1 VRTGSGDSRI
11 HSRTRASRARDA
23 SRSSAFPATCAR
35 GGAQRAA
42 ARRRAHSAWEG
53 AQAAPVSHG
62 GGRRPR
68 PFRMGGG
75 AGLGV
80 GYVWGRGR
88 GRTSCKR
95 ASAARQVGPAPRL
108 GVSEKSGW
116 SPRSPRCVGVLGTRM
131 RDGADGSR
139 ERSPE
144 DAPPP
149 GMSIVGRGA
158 EAGAAGGWRPDERI
172 ELISTLVSSSSPSSP
187 RPFAECCELSF
198 SGEACASRRALAMRC
213 RTRSSARISS
223 LSALLS
229 FSPRA
234 YHPST
239 HRECF
244 RLSSIMPARTS
255 GAPAGR
261 G

>member
-1 VRTGSGDSRI
+1 M
-11 HSRTRASRARDA
+11 
-23 SRSSAFPATCAR
+23 
-35 GGAQRAA
+35 
-42 ARRRAHSAWEG
+42 ARRRA
-53 AQAAPVSHG
+53 AAPVPHG
-62 GGRRPR
+62 RVRRPR
-68 PFRMGGG
+68 PFHMGGG
-75 AGLGV
+75 AGSGV

-95 ASAARQVGPAPRL
+95 ESAARQVGPAPRL
-108 GVSEKSGW
+108 GVSEKRGW
-116 SPRSPRCVGVLGTRM
+116 SPRSPRRVGVLGTRM
-131 RDGADGSR
+131 RDGADGSRDGADGSR

-158 EAGAAGGWRPDERI
+158 EAGAAGGSRPDERI
-172 ELISTLVSSSSPSSP
+172 ELISTLVPSSSPSSP
-187 RPFAECCELSF
+187 RPFAECCEPSC

-213 RTRSSARISS
+213 RTRSSARVSS
-223 LSALLS
+223 LSVLMS

-244 RLSSIMPARTS
+244 RLSSIMPA
-255 GAPAGR
+255 GR